1 MKDKTITFEE
11 AKKLNTVNLKGLA
24 KDFSKQSFWHY
35 TKAQNLPKIFST
47 EEKGYTL
54 LCNSLTH
61 MNDLT
66 ERSRANAQ
74 NVFVSCFCNTESEK
88 IPMWYLYGSLTGNGA
103 AIGFTPSKM
112 LEFLNSINYVYGTRT
127 IDNTTISEK
136 IPINTLEIKYGWI
149 YYAKYEQDKTKFYYK
164 QKFYEIT
171 DFDKDCNNFYF
182 LKEYAWNYEKEF
194 RIVII
199 DKENRNFNNILLPIP
214 PNLAKQLKLKVG
226 TTFSYQSYKLPM
238 EESKIQRSTL
248 KIEMDLLERFE
259 DEVLNHLKK
268 KPKEILKQILKQIIS
283 LTSMY
288 NLLYEIEK

>member
-1 MKDKTITFEE
+1 MKDRTITFEE

-127 IDNTTISEK
+127 IDNTTTSEK
-136 IPINTLEIKYGWI
+136 IPINTLDIKYGWI
-149 YYAKYEQDKTKFYYK
+149 YYAKYEHDKTKFYYK

-214 PNLAKQLKLKVG
+214 QNLAKQLKLKVG

-248 KIEMDLLERFE
+248 KIEMDLLERFK
-259 DEVLNHLKK
+259 D
-268 KPKEILKQILKQIIS
+268 EILDYNNKQKNNS
-283 LTSMY
+283 
-288 NLLYEIEK
+288 

>member
-35 TKAQNLPKIFST
+35 TKAQNLPKIFNPG
-47 EEKGYTL
+47 EKDYTF
-54 LCNSLTH
+54 LCNNLTQ

-66 ERSRANAQ
+66 ERSRTNAR
-74 NVFVSCFCNTESEK
+74 NVFVFCFCNTESEK
-88 IPMWYLYGSLTGNGA
+88 IPMWYLYGSLTGNGI

-127 IDNTTISEK
+127 IDNATSSEK
-136 IPINTLEIKYGWI
+136 IPINTLDIKYGWI
-149 YYAKYEQDKTKFYYK
+149 YYVKYERNKTEFYYK

-171 DFDKDCNNFYF
+171 DFDTNCNNFYF

-199 DKENRNFNNILLPIP
+199 DKENRNFDNILLPIP
-214 PNLAKQLKLKVG
+214 KNLAKQLKLKVG
-226 TTFSYQSYKLPM
+226 TTFAHQSYKLPM
-238 EESKIQRSTL
+238 EGSKIKRSTL
-248 KIEMDLLERFE
+248 KIKMDLLKRFK
-259 DEVLNHLKK
+259 D
-268 KPKEILKQILKQIIS
+268 EILDYNNKQKNNS
-283 LTSMY
+283 
-288 NLLYEIEK
+288 